1 MKRSTLSLTLAALL
15 LASAAVAMAQPAAP
29 RAPRAPRAPERP
41 WLGKHDPREMTE
53 AFRLYKLTEYLELS
67 EEQTAKLF
75 PRMAAA
81 RKAHDEGMD
90 RVREKMKELRQ
101 LVKTEKWSEGA
112 KLAAEIHAMRGEAM
126 QRHHEAMG
134 DLMKLLTDEQRAKF
148 ALFEQRFQGHL
159 QQVGERMHAR
169 APRAPGMPGA
179 PGAPGDCDG
188 DGPHGHGGPGG
199 PGGPHWDDDDGE
211 DGPGDPPDDDD

>member
-15 LASAAVAMAQPAAP
+15 LAAATVAMAQPRGPRGPKAP
-29 RAPRAPRAPERP
+29 CAPERP
-41 WLGKHDPREMTE
+41 WQGKHNPREMTE
-53 AFRLYKLTEYLELS
+53 AFRLYKLTEYLELT
-67 EEQTAKLF
+67 EDQTAKLF

-81 RKAHDEGMD
+81 RKVHEEGMD
-90 RVREKMKELRQ
+90 NVREKMKELRR

-126 QRHHEAMG
+126 QKHHEAMG

-159 QQVGERMHAR
+159 QRVGERMHAR
-169 APRAPGMPGA
+169 APLPHGAPGM
-179 PGAPGDCDG
+179 PGDCDG
-188 DGPHGHGGPGG
+188 DGPHGMRGPGS
-199 PGGPHWDDDDGE
+199 PGGPHWDDDADDDEG
-211 DGPGDPPDDDD
+211 PDDDDD

>member
-15 LASAAVAMAQPAAP
+15 LATAAVAMAQPAAP
-29 RAPRAPRAPERP
+29 RGPKAPRAPERP
-41 WLGKHDPREMTE
+41 WQGKRNPREMTE
-53 AFRLYKLTEYLELS
+53 AFRLYKMTEYLELT
-67 EEQTAKLF
+67 EDQTAKLF

-81 RKAHDEGMD
+81 RKAHDKGMD
-90 RVREKMKELRQ
+90 EVRAKMKELRQ

-159 QQVGERMHAR
+159 QRVGERMHAR
-169 APRAPGMPGA
+169 APLPPGAPGMPG
-179 PGAPGDCDG
+179 DCDE
-188 DGPHGHGGPGG
+188 DGPHGPRGMRG
-199 PGGPHWDDDDGE
+199 PGGPHWDDDEGE
-211 DGPGDPPDDDD
+211 DGPGDSPGDDD

>member
-15 LASAAVAMAQPAAP
+15 LATAAVAMAQPAAP
-29 RAPRAPRAPERP
+29 RAPRAPRSPERP
-41 WLGKHDPREMTE
+41 WQGKHNPREMTE
-53 AFRLYKLTEYLELS
+53 AFRLYKLTEYLELT
-67 EEQTAKLF
+67 EDQTAKLF

-81 RKAHDEGMD
+81 RKAHDESMD
-90 RVREKMKELRQ
+90 EVRQKMKALRQ

-126 QRHHEAMG
+126 RKHHEAMG

-159 QQVGERMHAR
+159 QRVGERMHAR
-169 APRAPGMPGA
+169 APLPPGA
-179 PGAPGDCDG
+179 PGTPGDCDG
-188 DGPHGHGGPGG
+188 DGPHGMRGPGG
-199 PGGPHWDDDDGE
+199 PGGPHWDDDADNGE
-211 DGPGDPPDDDD
+211 GPDDDND